1 MIYFNSVS
9 ISIQFECFCLFLF
22 PAKTL
27 SQNNLQKYAED
38 IIFANVMGHIKTP
51 NSKIMPKRDELDKK
65 YYRIS
70 EVADILGLPQSTLR
84 FWENEFTII
93 KPKRNEK
100 NRRLYTTADIEVIRL
115 VYYLVKEKGMK
126 LDAAQA
132 EIRRNRSNVSKRVEV
147 IDRLRGIREQLVKMK
162 SEIEKIRY

>member
-1 MIYFNSVS
+1 
-9 ISIQFECFCLFLF
+9 
-22 PAKTL
+22 
-27 SQNNLQKYAED
+27 
-38 IIFANVMGHIKTP
+38 
-51 NSKIMPKRDELDKK
+51 MPKRDELEKK

-100 NRRLYTTADIEVIRL
+100 NRRLYTSADIEIIRL

-147 IDRLRGIREQLVKMK
+147 IDRLRSIRETLVNIKK
-162 SEIEKIRY
+162 GIEKIRY

>member
-1 MIYFNSVS
+1 
-9 ISIQFECFCLFLF
+9 
-22 PAKTL
+22 
-27 SQNNLQKYAED
+27 
-38 IIFANVMGHIKTP
+38 MGYIKLHYL
-51 NSKIMPKRDELDKK
+51 KIMPKRDELEKK

-84 FWENEFTII
+84 CWENEFTII

-100 NRRLYTTADIEVIRL
+100 NRRLYTSADIEISRL

-147 IDRLRGIREQLVKMK
+147 IDRLRSIRETLVNIKK
-162 SEIEKIRY
+162 GIEKIRY

>member
-1 MIYFNSVS
+1 
-9 ISIQFECFCLFLF
+9 
-22 PAKTL
+22 
-27 SQNNLQKYAED
+27 
-38 IIFANVMGHIKTP
+38 MGYIKLHYL
-51 NSKIMPKRDELDKK
+51 KIMPKRDELEKK

-100 NRRLYTTADIEVIRL
+100 NRRLYTSADIEIIRL

-147 IDRLRGIREQLVKMK
+147 IDRLRSIRETLMNIKK
-162 SEIEKIRY
+162 GIEKIRY

>member
-1 MIYFNSVS
+1 
-9 ISIQFECFCLFLF
+9 
-22 PAKTL
+22 
-27 SQNNLQKYAED
+27 
-38 IIFANVMGHIKTP
+38 MGYIKLHYL
-51 NSKIMPKRDELDKK
+51 KIMPKRDELEKK

-93 KPKRNEK
+93 KPKRYEK
-100 NRRLYTTADIEVIRL
+100 NRRLYTSADIEIIRL

-132 EIRRNRSNVSKRVEV
+132 EIHRNRSNVSKRVVV
-147 IDRLRGIREQLVKMK
+147 IDRLRSIRETLVNIKK
-162 SEIEKIRY
+162 GIEKIRY

>member
-1 MIYFNSVS
+1 
-9 ISIQFECFCLFLF
+9 
-22 PAKTL
+22 
-27 SQNNLQKYAED
+27 
-38 IIFANVMGHIKTP
+38 MGYIKLHYL
-51 NSKIMPKRDELDKK
+51 KIMPKRDELEKK
-65 YYRIS
+65 YYRIR

-100 NRRLYTTADIEVIRL
+100 NRRLYTSADIEIIRL

-147 IDRLRGIREQLVKMK
+147 IDRLRSIRETLVNIKK
-162 SEIEKIRY
+162 GIEKIRY

>member
-1 MIYFNSVS
+1 
-9 ISIQFECFCLFLF
+9 
-22 PAKTL
+22 
-27 SQNNLQKYAED
+27 
-38 IIFANVMGHIKTP
+38 MGYIKLHYL
-51 NSKIMPKRDELDKK
+51 KIMPKIDELEKK

-100 NRRLYTTADIEVIRL
+100 NRRLYTSADIEIIRL

-147 IDRLRGIREQLVKMK
+147 IDRLRSIRETLVNIKK
-162 SEIEKIRY
+162 GIEKIRY

>member
-1 MIYFNSVS
+1 
-9 ISIQFECFCLFLF
+9 
-22 PAKTL
+22 
-27 SQNNLQKYAED
+27 
-38 IIFANVMGHIKTP
+38 MGYIKLHYL
-51 NSKIMPKRDELDKK
+51 KIMPKRDELEKK

-100 NRRLYTTADIEVIRL
+100 NRRLYTSSDIEIIRL

-147 IDRLRGIREQLVKMK
+147 IDRLRSIRETLVNIKK
-162 SEIEKIRY
+162 GIEKIRY

>member
-1 MIYFNSVS
+1 
-9 ISIQFECFCLFLF
+9 
-22 PAKTL
+22 
-27 SQNNLQKYAED
+27 
-38 IIFANVMGHIKTP
+38 MGYIKLHYL
-51 NSKIMPKRDELDKK
+51 KIMPKRDELEKK

-100 NRRLYTTADIEVIRL
+100 NRRLYTAADIEIIRL

-147 IDRLRGIREQLVKMK
+147 IDRLRSIRETLVNIKK
-162 SEIEKIRY
+162 GIEKIRY